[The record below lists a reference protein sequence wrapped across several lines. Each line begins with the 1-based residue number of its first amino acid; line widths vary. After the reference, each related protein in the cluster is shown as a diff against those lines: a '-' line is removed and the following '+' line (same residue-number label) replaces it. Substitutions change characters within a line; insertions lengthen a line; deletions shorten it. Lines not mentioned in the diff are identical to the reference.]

1 MKEKKKPGLTA
12 GPGHHASS
20 AHTHAKRKSTGK
32 KASPAPCAP
41 AATEKMKIEELYVK
55 AQIAIMSDQYEQADG
70 FFAHIVAL
78 APSNPEYL
86 DAYGSFLA
94 EYVPHKRQEAIEYL
108 KQACALAPDTGF
120 EKFMYL
126 GQVLDACGRAREA
139 EAAMRAGVEIL
150 KNENDAENSNGEF
163 LTSALCSLAE
173 LLMGLIHDDDDMMDA
188 CYAADAALPELL
200 EVEALLEQAMT
211 SSDGKS
217 PEPLQAMCGL
227 RVLQGREEEAL
238 ELLKESLKVWWYKGR
253 GCGEDGGGGGDNG
266 GGEDG
271 VADGIADG
279 VADEVDEVDDDDD
292 DEDALPSYEFRF
304 ETAKLLLELDTTTDT
319 AAEILEELVKE
330 MGDS

>member
-1 MKEKKKPGLTA
+1 
-12 GPGHHASS
+12 
-20 AHTHAKRKSTGK
+20 
-32 KASPAPCAP
+32 
-41 AATEKMKIEELYVK
+41 
-55 AQIAIMSDQYEQADG
+55 MS
-70 FFAHIVAL
+70 FAL
-78 APSNPEYL
+78 ATVLVNTRTKLTNKPTNHRSDPEYL

-94 EYVPHKRQEAIEYL
+94 EYVPDKRQEAIEYL
-108 KQACALAPDTGF
+108 KRACELAPVTGF

-150 KNENDAENSNGEF
+150 RNENDAENSNGEF

-188 CYAADAALPELL
+188 CYASESALPELA

-211 SSDGKS
+211 SSNGKS

-238 ELLKESLKVWWYKGR
+238 GLLKASLKLWWEEKNNE
-253 GCGEDGGGGGDNG
+253 GEEQNNE
-266 GGEDG
+266 GEEQNSEEN
-271 VADGIADG
+271 
-279 VADEVDEVDDDDD
+279 DEND
-292 DEDALPSYEFRF
+292 DALPSYEFRF

-319 AAEILEELVKE
+319 AAEILEELLEENDMVPDVWLLLAVAYRAGGEMASAREAATNGVKVARAVGERPEDNEVVFALEELVKE
-330 MGDS
+330 FEEEEKV